1 MVMGCTDHPVVMVQ
15 PINDGEWCTFF
26 HNGLCELHDKGLKPT
41 EGKLSHHSIKV
52 DNWTPRK
59 SISWNVAKEWENED
73 NAPVIKE
80 IIQELEKQK
89 QLQ

>member
-1 MVMGCTDHPVVMVQ
+1 
-15 PINDGEWCTFF
+15 
-26 HNGLCELHDKGLKPT
+26 LKPT

-73 NAPVIKE
+73 NAPVVEE
-80 IIQELEKQK
+80 ILEELNKQK
-89 QLQ
+89 QLA